1 MKSTLLAQ
9 REERNRLMVQ
19 PYLQRQTRFNQDYL
33 KSPYIKLIT
42 GPRRAGKSVFAL
54 LMLRNENCAYLN
66 FDDVALLSKWDESL
80 VMTLLDEIY
89 PGFEYLLLDE
99 VQNLP
104 QWDLWVSKLYRNGF
118 NMVITGSNA
127 NMLSSEM
134 ATVLT
139 GRYIPI
145 EMLPFSLSE
154 MFSFS
159 QVTENAESGEL
170 IPKALMVADDYLRN
184 GGFPETL
191 NSRNLV
197 KNYLGTLYDSI
208 IWKDIV
214 QRHKVRNTSDL
225 NNVANYLISNFCN
238 PFTANSLALE
248 LGISSVATT
257 RKFCEY
263 LHEPYLFY
271 YLPRFNNKLKLMQK
285 AAQKI
290 YVVDNGFIQSSAL
303 NISENLGRLLENLVF
318 IELIRRGYEAG
329 KTLFY
334 YRTRND
340 KETDF
345 VTRTGNKVEQ
355 LIQVCYNLSSPK
367 TYKREID
374 ALIDCAEEL
383 HCDNLSVVTY
393 SEHRIIEARGF
404 KIKVLPFYQL

>member
-1 MKSTLLAQ
+1 MKNILLAQ
-9 REERNRLMVQ
+9 REERNRLMLQ

-33 KSPYIKLIT
+33 KSPYIKLIM

-66 FDDVALLSKWDESL
+66 FDDAALLSKWDEDL
-80 VMTLLDEIY
+80 VMHLLDEIY
-89 PGFEYLLLDE
+89 PGYKYLLLDE

-139 GRYIPI
+139 GRYIPLEI
-145 EMLPFSLSE
+145 LPFSLWE
-154 MFSFS
+154 MFAFN
-159 QVTENAESGEL
+159 QVKNEESEEQNS
-170 IPKALMVADDYLRN
+170 KARLVADDYLRN

-271 YLPRFNNKLKLMQK
+271 YLPRFNNKLKLMKK

-303 NISENLGRLLENLVF
+303 NLSENLGRLLENLVF
-318 IELIRRGYEAG
+318 VELVRRGYETG

-334 YRTRND
+334 YRSRND
-340 KETDF
+340 KEIDF

-355 LIQVCYNLSSPK
+355 LIQVCYDLSSPK
-367 TYKREID
+367 TANREVD

-383 HCDNLSVVTY
+383 HCDNLIIVTY
-393 SEHRIIEARGF
+393 NEHRIMEVRGF
-404 KIKVLPFYQL
+404 NIKVIPFYQI

>member
-1 MKSTLLAQ
+1 MKNILLAQ
-9 REERNRLMVQ
+9 REERNRLMLQ

-33 KSPYIKLIT
+33 KSPYIKLIM

-54 LMLRNENCAYLN
+54 LMLRDENCAYLN
-66 FDDVALLSKWDESL
+66 FDDAALLSKWDEDL
-80 VMTLLDEIY
+80 VMHLLDEIY
-89 PGFEYLLLDE
+89 PGYKYLLLDE

-139 GRYIPI
+139 GRYIPLEI
-145 EMLPFSLSE
+145 FPFSLWE
-154 MFSFS
+154 MFAFN
-159 QVTENAESGEL
+159 QVKNEESEEQNS
-170 IPKALMVADDYLRN
+170 KARLVADDYLRN

-271 YLPRFNNKLKLMQK
+271 YLPRFNNKLKLMKK

-303 NISENLGRLLENLVF
+303 NLSENLGRLLENLVF
-318 IELIRRGYEAG
+318 VELVRRGYETG

-334 YRTRND
+334 YRSRND
-340 KETDF
+340 KEIDF

-355 LIQVCYNLSSPK
+355 LIQVCYDLSSPK
-367 TYKREID
+367 TANREVD

-383 HCDNLSVVTY
+383 HCDNLIIVTY
-393 SEHRIIEARGF
+393 NEHRIMEVRGF
-404 KIKVLPFYQL
+404 NIKVIPFYQI

>member
-1 MKSTLLAQ
+1 MKNILLAQ
-9 REERNRLMVQ
+9 REERNRLMLQ

-33 KSPYIKLIT
+33 KSPYIKLIM

-54 LMLRNENCAYLN
+54 LMLRDENCAYLN
-66 FDDVALLSKWDESL
+66 FDDAALLSKWDEDL
-80 VMTLLDEIY
+80 VMHLLDEIY
-89 PGFEYLLLDE
+89 PGYKYLLLDE

-139 GRYIPI
+139 GRYIPLEI
-145 EMLPFSLSE
+145 LPFSLWE
-154 MFSFS
+154 MFAFN
-159 QVTENAESGEL
+159 QVKNEESEEQNS
-170 IPKALMVADDYLRN
+170 KARLVADDYLRN

-271 YLPRFNNKLKLMQK
+271 YLPRFNNKLKLMKK

-303 NISENLGRLLENLVF
+303 NLSENIGRLLENLVF
-318 IELIRRGYEAG
+318 VELVRRGYETG

-334 YRTRND
+334 YRSRND
-340 KETDF
+340 KEIDF

-355 LIQVCYNLSSPK
+355 LIQVCYDLSSPK
-367 TYKREID
+367 TANREVD

-383 HCDNLSVVTY
+383 HCDNLIIVTY
-393 SEHRIIEARGF
+393 NEHRIMEVRGF
-404 KIKVLPFYQL
+404 NIKVIPFYQI

>member
-1 MKSTLLAQ
+1 MKNILLAQ
-9 REERNRLMVQ
+9 REERNRLMLQ

-33 KSPYIKLIT
+33 KSPYIKLIM

-54 LMLRNENCAYLN
+54 LMLRDENCAYLN
-66 FDDVALLSKWDESL
+66 FDDAALLSKWDEDL
-80 VMTLLDEIY
+80 VMHLLDEIY
-89 PGFEYLLLDE
+89 PGYKYLLLDE

-139 GRYIPI
+139 GRYIPLEI
-145 EMLPFSLSE
+145 FPFSLWE
-154 MFSFS
+154 MFAFN
-159 QVTENAESGEL
+159 QVKNEESEEQNS
-170 IPKALMVADDYLRN
+170 KARLVADDYLRN

-271 YLPRFNNKLKLMQK
+271 YLPRFNNKLKLMKK

-303 NISENLGRLLENLVF
+303 NLSENLGRLLENLVF
-318 IELIRRGYEAG
+318 VELVRRGYETG

-334 YRTRND
+334 YRSRND
-340 KETDF
+340 KEIDF

-355 LIQVCYNLSSPK
+355 LIQVCYDLSSPK
-367 TYKREID
+367 TVNREID

-383 HCDNLSVVTY
+383 HCDNLIIVTY
-393 SEHRIIEARGF
+393 NEHRIMEVRGF
-404 KIKVLPFYQL
+404 NIKVIPFYQI

>member
-1 MKSTLLAQ
+1 MKNILLAQ
-9 REERNRLMVQ
+9 REERNRLMLQ

-33 KSPYIKLIT
+33 KSPYIKLIM

-66 FDDVALLSKWDESL
+66 FDDAALLSKWDEDL
-80 VMTLLDEIY
+80 VMHLLDEIY
-89 PGFEYLLLDE
+89 PGYKYLLLDE

-139 GRYIPI
+139 GRYIPLEI
-145 EMLPFSLSE
+145 LPFSLWE
-154 MFSFS
+154 MFAFN
-159 QVTENAESGEL
+159 QVKNEESEEQNS
-170 IPKALMVADDYLRN
+170 KARLVADDYLRN

-271 YLPRFNNKLKLMQK
+271 YLPRFNNKLKLMKK

-303 NISENLGRLLENLVF
+303 NLSENIGRLLENLVF
-318 IELIRRGYEAG
+318 VELVRRGYETG

-334 YRTRND
+334 YRSRND
-340 KETDF
+340 KEIDF
-345 VTRTGNKVEQ
+345 VTRTSNKVEQ
-355 LIQVCYNLSSPK
+355 LIQVCYDLSSPK
-367 TYKREID
+367 TANREID

-383 HCDNLSVVTY
+383 HCDNLIIVTY
-393 SEHRIIEARGF
+393 NEHRIMEVRGF
-404 KIKVLPFYQL
+404 NIKVIPFYQI

>member
-1 MKSTLLAQ
+1 MKNILLAQ
-9 REERNRLMVQ
+9 REERNRLMLQ

-33 KSPYIKLIT
+33 KSPYIKLIM

-66 FDDVALLSKWDESL
+66 FDDAALLSKWDEDL
-80 VMTLLDEIY
+80 VMHLLDEIY
-89 PGFEYLLLDE
+89 PGYKYLLLDE

-139 GRYIPI
+139 GRYIPLEI
-145 EMLPFSLSE
+145 LPFSLWE
-154 MFSFS
+154 MFAFN
-159 QVTENAESGEL
+159 QVKNEESEEQNS
-170 IPKALMVADDYLRN
+170 KARLVADDYLRN

-303 NISENLGRLLENLVF
+303 NLSENIGRLLENLVF
-318 IELIRRGYEAG
+318 VELVRRGYETG

-334 YRTRND
+334 YRSRND
-340 KETDF
+340 KEIDF

-355 LIQVCYNLSSPK
+355 LIQVCYDLSSPK
-367 TYKREID
+367 TANREVD

-383 HCDNLSVVTY
+383 HCDNLIIVTY
-393 SEHRIIEARGF
+393 NEHRIMEVRGF
-404 KIKVLPFYQL
+404 NIKVIPFYQI

>member
-1 MKSTLLAQ
+1 MKNILLAQ
-9 REERNRLMVQ
+9 REERNRLMLQ

-33 KSPYIKLIT
+33 KSPYIKLIM

-66 FDDVALLSKWDESL
+66 FDDAALLSKWDEDL
-80 VMTLLDEIY
+80 VMHLLDEIY
-89 PGFEYLLLDE
+89 PGYKYLLLDE

-139 GRYIPI
+139 GRYIPLEI
-145 EMLPFSLSE
+145 LPFSLWE
-154 MFSFS
+154 MFAFN
-159 QVTENAESGEL
+159 QVKNEESEEQNS
-170 IPKALMVADDYLRN
+170 KARLVADDYLRN

-271 YLPRFNNKLKLMQK
+271 YLPRFNNKLKLMKK

-303 NISENLGRLLENLVF
+303 NLSENLGRLLENLVF
-318 IELIRRGYEAG
+318 VELVRRGYETG

-334 YRTRND
+334 YRSRND
-340 KETDF
+340 KEIDF

-355 LIQVCYNLSSPK
+355 LIQVCYDLSSPK
-367 TYKREID
+367 TVNREID

-383 HCDNLSVVTY
+383 HCDNLIIVTY
-393 SEHRIIEARGF
+393 NEHRIMEVRGF
-404 KIKVLPFYQL
+404 NIKVIPFYQI

>member
-1 MKSTLLAQ
+1 MKNILLAQ
-9 REERNRLMVQ
+9 REERNRLMLQ

-33 KSPYIKLIT
+33 KSPYIKLIM

-66 FDDVALLSKWDESL
+66 FDDAALLSKWDEDL
-80 VMTLLDEIY
+80 VMHLLDEIY
-89 PGFEYLLLDE
+89 PGYKYLLLDE

-139 GRYIPI
+139 GRYIPLEI
-145 EMLPFSLSE
+145 LPFSLWE
-154 MFSFS
+154 MFAFN
-159 QVTENAESGEL
+159 QVKNEESEEQNS
-170 IPKALMVADDYLRN
+170 KARLVADDYLRN
-184 GGFPETL
+184 GGFPEIL

-271 YLPRFNNKLKLMQK
+271 YLPRFNNKLKLMKK

-303 NISENLGRLLENLVF
+303 NLSENIGRLLENLVF
-318 IELIRRGYEAG
+318 VELVRRGYETG

-334 YRTRND
+334 YRSRND
-340 KETDF
+340 KEIDF

-355 LIQVCYNLSSPK
+355 LIQVCYDLSSPK
-367 TYKREID
+367 TANREID

-383 HCDNLSVVTY
+383 HCDNLIIVTY
-393 SEHRIIEARGF
+393 NEHRIMEVRGF
-404 KIKVLPFYQL
+404 NIKVIPFYQI

>member
-1 MKSTLLAQ
+1 MKNILLAQ
-9 REERNRLMVQ
+9 REERNRLMLQ

-33 KSPYIKLIT
+33 KSPYIKLIM

-66 FDDVALLSKWDESL
+66 FDDAALLSKWDEDL
-80 VMTLLDEIY
+80 VMHLLDEIY
-89 PGFEYLLLDE
+89 PGYKYLLLDE
-99 VQNLP
+99 IQNLP

-139 GRYIPI
+139 GRYIPLEI
-145 EMLPFSLSE
+145 LPFSLWE
-154 MFSFS
+154 MFAFN
-159 QVTENAESGEL
+159 QVKNEESEEQNS
-170 IPKALMVADDYLRN
+170 KARLVADDYLRN

-214 QRHKVRNTSDL
+214 QRYKVRNTSDL

-271 YLPRFNNKLKLMQK
+271 YLPRFNNKLKLMKK

-303 NISENLGRLLENLVF
+303 NLSENIGRLLENLVF
-318 IELIRRGYEAG
+318 VELVRRGYETG

-334 YRTRND
+334 YRSRND
-340 KETDF
+340 KEIDF

-355 LIQVCYNLSSPK
+355 LIQVCYDLSSPK
-367 TYKREID
+367 TVNREID

-383 HCDNLSVVTY
+383 HCDNLIIVTY
-393 SEHRIIEARGF
+393 NEHRIMEVRGF
-404 KIKVLPFYQL
+404 NIKVIPFYQI

>member
-1 MKSTLLAQ
+1 MKNILLAQ
-9 REERNRLMVQ
+9 REERNRLMLQ

-33 KSPYIKLIT
+33 KSPYIKLIM

-66 FDDVALLSKWDESL
+66 FDDAALLSKWDEDL
-80 VMTLLDEIY
+80 VMHLLDEIY
-89 PGFEYLLLDE
+89 PGYKYLLLDE

-139 GRYIPI
+139 GRYIPLEI
-145 EMLPFSLSE
+145 LPFSLWE
-154 MFSFS
+154 MFAFN
-159 QVTENAESGEL
+159 QVKNEESEEQNS
-170 IPKALMVADDYLRN
+170 KARLVADDYLRN

-214 QRHKVRNTSDL
+214 QRYKVRNTSDL

-271 YLPRFNNKLKLMQK
+271 YLPRFNNKLKLMKK

-303 NISENLGRLLENLVF
+303 NLSENLGRLLENLVF
-318 IELIRRGYEAG
+318 VELVRRGYETG

-334 YRTRND
+334 YRSRND
-340 KETDF
+340 KEIDF

-355 LIQVCYNLSSPK
+355 LIQVCYDLSSPK
-367 TYKREID
+367 TVNREID
-374 ALIDCAEEL
+374 ALIDCAEEF
-383 HCDNLSVVTY
+383 HCDNLIIVTY
-393 SEHRIIEARGF
+393 NEHRIMEVRGF
-404 KIKVLPFYQL
+404 NIKVIPFYQI

>member
-1 MKSTLLAQ
+1 MKNILLAQ
-9 REERNRLMVQ
+9 REERNRLMLQ

-33 KSPYIKLIT
+33 KSPYIKLIM

-66 FDDVALLSKWDESL
+66 FDDAALLSKWDEDL
-80 VMTLLDEIY
+80 VMHLLDEIY
-89 PGFEYLLLDE
+89 PGYKYLLLDE

-139 GRYIPI
+139 GRYIPLEI
-145 EMLPFSLSE
+145 LPFSLWE
-154 MFSFS
+154 MFAFN
-159 QVTENAESGEL
+159 QVKNEESEEQNS
-170 IPKALMVADDYLRN
+170 KARLVADDYLRN

-238 PFTANSLALE
+238 LFTANSLALE

-303 NISENLGRLLENLVF
+303 NLSENIGRLLENLVF
-318 IELIRRGYEAG
+318 VELVRRGYETG

-334 YRTRND
+334 YRSRND
-340 KETDF
+340 KEIDF

-355 LIQVCYNLSSPK
+355 LIQVCYDLSSPK
-367 TYKREID
+367 TANREID

-383 HCDNLSVVTY
+383 HCDNLIIVTY
-393 SEHRIIEARGF
+393 NEHRIMEVRGF
-404 KIKVLPFYQL
+404 NIKVIPFYQI